1 MKPAL
6 ESQVSVAA
14 EKRPSKWRPAM
25 LLTLS
30 GVLIAL
36 ILAVSRAP
44 ESQMTQ
50 LSWLPGWLANLADR
64 DPNIRTAVPFVPL
77 TFLLSLGLRKCRVKR
92 ALLWSVTV
100 CGLCLVLSELGQRF
114 IPHRTADVKDLLWGG
129 GGIALGT
136 ALVWAAGAAERRF

>member
-1 MKPAL
+1 
-6 ESQVSVAA
+6 
-14 EKRPSKWRPAM
+14 M

-92 ALLWSVTV
+92 ALAWATMVS
-100 CGLCLVLSELGQRF
+100 GLCLVLSELGQKF
-114 IPHRTADVKDLLWGG
+114 LPNRTVDVKDLMWGAA
-129 GGIALGT
+129 GIAVGT
-136 ALVWAAGAAERRF
+136 ALAWASARRC